1 MKYIIKNCP
10 ARFNK
15 VNGEQGCTDNLKKL
29 CLDCHEV
36 SDCLLKRIVELCEV
50 YQQCCRICPTHDV
63 CFECES
69 VSGKHLSDE
78 IMKLLEIEE
87 VNERNN
93 N

>member
-36 SDCLLKRIVELCEV
+36 SDCLLKRIVELCKIYKNMNATTTGDYARREV
-50 YQQCCRICPTHDV
+50 ALKI
-63 CFECES
+63 
-69 VSGKHLSDE
+69 LN
-78 IMKLLEIEE
+78 LLEIEE
-87 VNERNN
+87 VE
-93 N
+93 

>member
-36 SDCLLKRIVELCEV
+36 SDCLLKRIVELCANKYYKDV
-50 YQQCCRICPTHDV
+50 YELEDKI
-63 CFECES
+63 
-69 VSGKHLSDE
+69 L
-78 IMKLLEIEE
+78 KLLEIEGVE
-87 VNERNN
+87 
-93 N
+93 